1 MNATPGA
8 DWPVLVERVLGAG
21 ASATA
26 AKQVVAEAVAA
37 ASGADGVGI
46 IEWVRDRPSTLYRL
60 GVPPILA
67 TRLPPGPTRLL
78 RRPVVVA
85 PVDDHRDLVVARP
98 VGADDFTAAEVA
110 AVRAA
115 ATLLARAAALGA
127 REAAETL
134 QRLTR
139 EIVGTLDL
147 DRVLLSIANTAARLL
162 ASEVAGVFLVHGPP
176 GEQELRMRCS
186 VGHSTPD
193 TARLRVPAGRGMAG
207 KVLAT
212 GKPSRIDDY
221 PTTEAITKDYLS
233 IAIEEGTRS
242 GLGVPMLD
250 AAGEIIG
257 VLGAWRLRPSVY
269 SDEDEQLLV
278 SLAGLAAIGL
288 VNAEAYERA
297 QQAGAELEAARQDL
311 EGRLAVSDEA
321 LEIHRRL
328 TAIAAEGSDLGA
340 LAHAVHAV
348 VRGRV
353 HIVPS
358 GDRVPARWPA
368 GAGEPPRPHEVP
380 DVRRATTAQRGGRQ
394 WVRVAIDAAGVRHG
408 MLFAELPGP
417 PRRLDVVTLEQ
428 SATICALLLGHS
440 AAVAASTARLRS
452 EFVWELLEG
461 RRTDDADEAVRAVS
475 LGLRLTFPARI
486 LLFRAAGLRTLAQSE
501 RWTAQ
506 QVEHNLVWLA
516 DRVGSAVAQHVLPGS
531 RPDRGDGLR
540 SGPGS
545 VPPDWSGNV
554 VPMAHRDE
562 QVVAILP
569 ADADAAHIARTMLG
583 RCPFAGVE
591 LAAGVSR
598 SVPDV
603 ESLPHGLHEARV
615 ALSAVDP
622 QLGPV
627 VCLDDLGVLQFLIAP
642 ADADDLRRFA
652 DSVLGRLLEYD
663 RVHDAGLVETLDR
676 WFEHGGNA
684 ASTARSLNVHAKT
697 LAYRLRRI
705 AEVGGVD
712 LADRRHRLDAEL
724 SLRILGLRHVDPR
737 A

>member
-1 MNATPGA
+1 MARTA
-8 DWPVLVERVLGAG
+8 VDTAWPALIESALGAG
-21 ASATA
+21 AAPA
-26 AKQVVAEAVAA
+26 GARQAVVEAVRQTT
-37 ASGADGVGI
+37 GADAVGI
-46 IEWVRDRPSTLYRL
+46 VEWVRDRPTILHRL
-60 GVPPILA
+60 GDPPMPA
-67 TRLPPGPTRLL
+67 TRPAPGVSRVLG
-78 RRPVVVA
+78 RPLVVVR
-85 PVDDHRDLVVARP
+85 VDEHRDLIAARP
-98 VGADDFTAAEVA
+98 ADAEQFGDAEAAA
-110 AVRAA
+110 LRAA
-115 ATLLARAAALGA
+115 ATLLARAAALDA

-176 GEQELRMRCS
+176 GDRELRMRCS
-186 VGHSTPD
+186 VGHRTPE

-212 GKPSRIDDY
+212 GRPSRINDY

-250 AAGEIIG
+250 ASGEIIG

-297 QQAGAELEAARQDL
+297 QRAGVELEAARQDL
-311 EGRLAVSDEA
+311 EGKLAVSDEA

-328 TAIAAEGSDLGA
+328 TAIAAEGTDLSA

-348 VRGRV
+348 VGGRV

-358 GDRVPARWPA
+358 GDRVPARWPS
-368 GAGEPPRPHEVP
+368 GGGEPPRPHEIP
-380 DVRRATTAQRGGRQ
+380 DVRQASAAQRGGPQ
-394 WVRVAIDAAGVRHG
+394 WVRVGIDAAGVRHG

-440 AAVAASTARLRS
+440 AAVAATTARLRS

-486 LLFRAAGLRTLAQSE
+486 LLFRAAGLRTLAQAE

-516 DRVGSAVAQHVLPGS
+516 DRVGSAVAEGSGHVA
-531 RPDRGDGLR
+531 
-540 SGPGS
+540 
-545 VPPDWSGNV
+545 
-554 VPMAHRDE
+554 PMAHRDE

-569 ADADAAHIARTMLG
+569 ADADAAGIARTMLG
-583 RCPFAGVE
+583 RSPFAGVE

-598 SVPDV
+598 SVADV
-603 ESLPHGLHEARV
+603 QALPHGLHEARV

-652 DSVLGRLLEYD
+652 DSVLGRLLDYD
-663 RVHDAGLVETLDR
+663 RAHNAGLVETLDR

-684 ASTARSLNVHAKT
+684 AGTARSLNLHVKT

-705 AEVGGVD
+705 AEVGGLD
-712 LADRRHRLDAEL
+712 LGDRRHRLDAEL
-724 SLRILGLRHVDPR
+724 SLRILGLRNADPAGR
-737 A
+737 TPR